1 MWKLFFEGCLYDGTP
16 IRGRPYRLEIL
27 LHRSRGADQTG
38 VEHEPVRYVYGSP
51 LRYVSGTSTE
61 LHYRE
66 DERREHPRMS
76 YTDGLAIHHTE
87 LNPRSDSA
95 EDEEDWSRHAGS
107 LRHPNTRHGWY

>member
-51 LRYVSGTSTE
+51 LRYVSGTSTA